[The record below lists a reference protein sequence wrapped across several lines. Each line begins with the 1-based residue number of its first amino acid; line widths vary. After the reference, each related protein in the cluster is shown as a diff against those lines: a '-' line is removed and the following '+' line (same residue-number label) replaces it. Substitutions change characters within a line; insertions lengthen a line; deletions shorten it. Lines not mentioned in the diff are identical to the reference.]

1 MSLPLSYRST
11 TDKLIWQSKTQGT
24 YTTKSAYKP
33 FMDNE
38 ASTRPSTL
46 NPTVLSGGFWKKIWG
61 LKVPNKVKHFVWR
74 ACNEA
79 LPTKKNLFH
88 RNVTKSA
95 ICCGCN

>member
-11 TDKLIWQSKTQGT
+11 TDKLIWQIKTQCT
-24 YTTKSAYKP
+24 YTTKSDYKLLR
-33 FMDNE
+33 DNE

-46 NPTVLSGGFWKKIWG
+46 NPTALSGFLKKIWS

-74 ACNEA
+74 ACNET

-95 ICCGCN
+95 ICGGCN